1 MGTHKV
7 RKSLKSVPPN
17 LKHEECLWGEGIRYV
32 AGIDEVGKGAWAGP
46 LTIVAVIVPQAKRI
60 YKVRDSKL
68 LKEPERESLFPKI
81 SEWCVTWAVGHASN
95 DECDEL
101 GMSESQRLAARRAI
115 DGLSLTPDHYLIDGK
130 WDFIGHAVGPT
141 KVTKIIKGDTKCLSI
156 ASASILAKVVR
167 DRIMRDYDKE
177 YPNYKFASNK
187 GYPSPQH
194 IEALHQ
200 WGPSK
205 IHRKSWAFM
214 DQLKSHGIPR
224 VVRPNPQGTLFP

>member
-7 RKSLKSVPPN
+7 RKSLQSASPN
-17 LKHEECLWGEGIRYV
+17 LKYEKYLWEEGVRYV

-46 LTIVAVIVPQAKRI
+46 LTIVAAIVPQEKRI

-68 LKEPERESLFPKI
+68 LKEPERESLFSKI
-81 SEWCVTWAVGHASN
+81 SKWCVTWAVGHASN

-101 GMSESQRLAARRAI
+101 GMSESQKLAARRAI
-115 DGLSLTPDHYLIDGK
+115 EGLSIVPEHYLIDGK
-130 WDFIGHAVGPT
+130 WDFVGHAVGAT

-167 DRIMRDYDKE
+167 DRMMRNFDKQYPDY
-177 YPNYKFASNK
+177 YFASNK

-194 IEALHQ
+194 IEALQQ
-200 WGPSK
+200 WGPTS

-214 DQLKSHGIPR
+214 DELKSHGVPR
-224 VVRPNPQGTLFP
+224 IVRPKPQGTLFP